1 MYFLYR
7 LEMCN
12 FMHYWSVCVY
22 SVATGNTV
30 DVNLHKYFL
39 ASAQHL
45 CRKQALDEAH
55 VQNYQGHLYFILLS
69 NYCMSYN
76 LLSCITPKDNLGS
89 NHIFING

>member
-55 VQNYQGHLYFILLS
+55 VQNYQGHEYFFLDS
-69 NYCMSYN
+69 NCVMQLKSTKP
-76 LLSCITPKDNLGS
+76 LGMQASIFGACPKPG
-89 NHIFING
+89 